1 MKVLIIED
9 ERLSAEHL
17 LRQLKRLR
25 PDTELLAQ
33 ADTVREAVQLIGQY
47 PEADILFLD
56 IHLADGISFEL
67 FSQIQIPMPVIFTT
81 AYDQYAV
88 RAFRVNGADY
98 LLKPINASDLAQAL
112 EKIEH
117 TASRTSFRNTE
128 FFRNVLSSSS
138 REYKS
143 RFMVRSGQVL
153 TSIPVEEIRYFL
165 TRESISFLVQA
176 NGKKYPVDYTLDQLE
191 EALSPLHFFRVNRKT
206 LLNIRSVHSVVTH
219 GNGRLLLED
228 IGLEGDYAVVSRERV
243 NDFKRWLDQ

>member
-9 ERLSAEHL
+9 ERRSAEHL
-17 LRQLKRLR
+17 LRQLIRLR
-25 PDTELLAQ
+25 PDAELLAQ
-33 ADTVREAVQLIGQY
+33 ADTVREAVEVIKQF
-47 PEADILFLD
+47 PEADVLFLD

-98 LLKPINASDLAQAL
+98 LLKPVNAADLAQAL
-112 EKIEH
+112 EKVQFN
-117 TASRTSFRNTE
+117 ASRKAFRNNE
-128 FFRNVLSSSS
+128 WFRNVLTSSGN
-138 REYKS
+138 EYKS

-153 TSIPVEEIRYFL
+153 TSIPVDDIRYFL
-165 TRESISFLVQA
+165 TRESMSFLVQA
-176 NGKKYPVDYTLDQLE
+176 NSKKYPVDYTLDQLE
-191 EALSPLHFFRVNRKT
+191 EVLSPGHFFRVNRKT
-206 LLNIRSVHSVVTH
+206 LLNIQYVKSVVAH

-228 IGLEGDYAVVSRERV
+228 IGLEGDYAIVSRERV